1 MKPIEDNDK
10 KITLKRRA
18 AYLAKE
24 VKSHSDLIDGLEVL
38 AFKIGMERYGI
49 EVAFIKKVFS
59 LKDMS
64 ILPGVSSYIIGII
77 NVRGDVVP
85 VIDFKK
91 IFGLRKANN
100 VTSQKVIVV
109 ATEESIYGLLADDV
123 LGLENISEKDLQRD
137 LPTLSGVRLE
147 YLKGVT
153 QHQLIIFD
161 PLKIA
166 THKAI
171 VVNNQ
176 T

>member
-1 MKPIEDNDK
+1 MEDIDK
-10 KITLKRRA
+10 KAILKRRA
-18 AYLAKE
+18 TYLAKE
-24 VKSHSDLIDGLEVL
+24 VNHHSEVDDSLEVL

-49 EVAFIKKVFS
+49 EVSYIQKVFP

-64 ILPGVSSYIIGII
+64 LLPGITPYIIGII

-91 IFGLRKANN
+91 IFGLREAEN
-100 VTSQKVIVV
+100 VNTQKVIVV
-109 ATEESIYGLLADDV
+109 ATEESLYGILSDDV
-123 LGLENISEKDLQRD
+123 LGLENISEKELQRD

-161 PLKIA
+161 PLKVA

-171 VVNNQ
+171 VINDQ